1 MRFRTHQEEAKS
13 ASRRLVFLFIVTVIV
28 TVAAVDWMVWL
39 VWKFHFGVFAMPPH
53 FHEANIAVTLLI
65 ILSGCALQSINLQK
79 GGAHIARTLGATE
92 VLRASP
98 GNSQQAI
105 NIVDEMALAARV
117 RAPRLFILESDA
129 INAFA
134 AGWTPSESIICITT
148 GSQERLTRSELQGV
162 IAHEFSHILHG
173 DTRINMRM
181 TSLVY
186 GLQMIY
192 SMGLKLMS
200 VSEGDRNRRNQLGFF
215 LGLALVV
222 SGSVGWFA
230 GRLLQASVSRQREYL
245 ADASAVQFT
254 RYTDGI
260 GGALR
265 KIAHQ
270 TETSGVRLEMS
281 SNAAGLAAH
290 MMLSAPEFVGSR
302 WLAGHPPVATRIERI
317 YGRRIGPL
325 SSNKQLKETE
335 G

>member
-1 MRFRTHQEEAKS
+1 M
-13 ASRRLVFLFIVTVIV
+13 LLFVLTVIA
-28 TVAAVDWMVWL
+28 TVAAVDCMVWL

-65 ILSGCALQSINLQK
+65 ILSGCAIQSFNLQK
-79 GGAHIARTLGATE
+79 GGAHIARSLGARE
-92 VLRASP
+92 VLRAKP
-98 GNSQQAI
+98 GASQQAI
-105 NIVDEMALAARV
+105 NIVDEMALAAGV
-117 RAPRLFILESDA
+117 RAPRLFLMESDA

-134 AGWTPSESIICITT
+134 AGWSPSESIICITT
-148 GSQERLTRSELQGV
+148 GSQDRLTRNELQGV

-173 DTRINMRM
+173 DTRLNMRM

-200 VSEGDRNRRNQLGFF
+200 VSDGDRSRRNQLGFF
-215 LGLALVV
+215 LGLALVI
-222 SGSVGWFA
+222 SGSVGWLA

-254 RYTDGI
+254 RYTEGI

-270 TETSGVRLEMS
+270 TESSGVRLQMTAGE
-281 SNAAGLAAH
+281 AGLAAH
-290 MMLSAPEFVGSR
+290 MMLSAPSFVGSK
-302 WLAGHPPVATRIERI
+302 WLAGHPPVNMRIERI
-317 YGRRIGPL
+317 YGRKINHL
-325 SSNKQLKETE
+325 SSAKLDDRESA
-335 G
+335 